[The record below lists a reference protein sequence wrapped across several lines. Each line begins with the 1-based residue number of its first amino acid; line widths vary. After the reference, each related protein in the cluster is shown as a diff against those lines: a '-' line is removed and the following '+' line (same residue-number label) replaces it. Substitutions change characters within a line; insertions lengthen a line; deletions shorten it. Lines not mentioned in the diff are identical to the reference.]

1 MGNRLLKLP
10 EEMHFVFV
18 WYLINVFITK
28 SKCCKGVIDILEGDG
43 DRLQIY
49 LIFRYNFRRGGILI
63 VGFSGIFYRVT
74 E

>member
-1 MGNRLLKLP
+1 M
-10 EEMHFVFV
+10 
-18 WYLINVFITK
+18 
-28 SKCCKGVIDILEGDG
+28 GVIDILERDG

-74 E
+74 EKHRKINVTLKVFTYLFSH